1 VTVNL
6 VVLAPLATTDC
17 LRELAD
23 VP

>member
-6 VVLAPLATTDC
+6 VVLAPLTTTDC